1 MFRMRNKLAR
11 NRVRSRGRLVMNSY
25 NRMVAQYAYLQDQSD
40 WKLWTFRT
48 ISERS
53 ALILVANGEAEPVT
67 REVVRTTADGQIT
80 KSVEVVGYRALKPT
94 SWERPSP
101 ATLTFGTMQSV
112 AGLRAGRRAAD
123 EVIKFRVWPLI
134 GDTRAV
140 AVRPRMSEADLQEA
154 GKLMKLTESE
164 RIFFDKRLVQ
174 TQRAHAQRVA

>member
-1 MFRMRNKLAR
+1 
-11 NRVRSRGRLVMNSY
+11 MNSY
-25 NRMVAQYAYLQDQSD
+25 NRMVAQFAYLQDQSD
-40 WKLWTFRT
+40 WRLWTFRT

-67 REVVRTTADGQIT
+67 REVERTLDGRIT
-80 KSVEVVGYRALKPT
+80 KSVEIVGYRALKPT

-123 EVIKFRVWPLI
+123 EVIKFRVWPMI

-140 AVRPRMSEADLQEA
+140 AVRPRMSEAELHEA

-164 RIFFDKRLVQ
+164 RIFFEKRLVQ
-174 TQRAHAQRVA
+174 SVRATAQRVA